1 MFHSHLKQ
9 GFRLSRTI
17 GFCLLAYTLLGLLSV
32 KLPGNTLDLGAST
45 PWVGLRLGLAGVS
58 AGLFLV
64 LNEISLRSFKRHP
77 RLDDITLEKLS
88 LLLPLMAALLVGF
101 HYLLSGQLG
110 LLLLGVV
117 ISMQA
122 QLFGHNGVARTLLV
136 MFGLLYAASFALG
149 YPFLLGWQANTLS
162 GAPLGLRL
170 LGMLA
175 PAVLALHHLGSIVAA
190 TQRHTSSRVSKL
202 QSLAATDGLTGLIN
216 RRQFNQQLDAEM
228 ARARRYRKPLSLAL
242 FDIDDFKKIND
253 FYGHTTGDR
262 ILKELGQLIT
272 QNIRE
277 SDVAAR
283 YGGEEFALILP
294 ETGQIDA
301 YELLERLRAMIER
314 TVFCLPDNPIT
325 ATISVGVAQLD
336 LNDSRGYEII
346 EKSDAALYEAKKQ
359 GKNRV
364 VYGTLTPPKVNY
376 PSFES

>member
-1 MFHSHLKQ
+1 MFHNHLKQ

-17 GFCLLAYTLLGLLSV
+17 GFCLIAYTTLALVSL
-32 KLPGNTLDLGAST
+32 KMPGSTLHLNS
-45 PWVGLRLGLAGVS
+45 PWIGLRLSLAGVS
-58 AGLFLV
+58 AIVFLL
-64 LNEISLRSFKRHP
+64 LNEVSLRSFKRHP

-88 LLLPLMAALLVGF
+88 LLLPVATALLVSF
-101 HYLLSGQLG
+101 HYLLLGQFG
-110 LLLLGVV
+110 LILLGVV
-117 ISMQA
+117 VSLQA
-122 QLFGHNGVARTLLV
+122 QLFGHNTVARTLLII
-136 MFGLLYAASFALG
+136 FGSLYLASFGLG
-149 YPFLLGWQANTLS
+149 YPVLLGLQPNAFQGLSLGIKFLLMS
-162 GAPLGLRL
+162 G
-170 LGMLA
+170 
-175 PAVLALHHLGSIVAA
+175 PAILALNHLGGIVAS

-202 QSLAATDGLTGLIN
+202 QSLAATDGLTGLVN

-262 ILKELGQLIT
+262 ILKELGQMIS

-336 LNDSRGYEII
+336 LNDSKGYEII

>member
-1 MFHSHLKQ
+1 MFHSHLKH

-17 GFCLLAYTLLGLLSV
+17 GFCLLAYTLLALVSLKMSGS
-32 KLPGNTLDLGAST
+32 TLHLST
-45 PWVGLRLGLAGVS
+45 PWIGLRLSLAGIS
-58 AGLFLV
+58 AVLFLL

-88 LLLPLMAALLVGF
+88 LLLPLAGALLVGF
-101 HYLLSGQLG
+101 HYLLSGQFG

-117 ISMQA
+117 ISLQA
-122 QLFGHNGVARTLLV
+122 QLFGHNGVARSLLV
-136 MFGLLYAASFALG
+136 IFGLLYVASFALG
-149 YPFLLGWQANTLS
+149 YPFLLGLQANAFS
-162 GAPLGLRL
+162 GVPLGLRL
-170 LGMLA
+170 LGMLG
-175 PAVLALHHLGSIVAA
+175 PAVLALHHLGGIVAS
-190 TQRHTSSRVSKL
+190 TQRHTSNRVSKL

-301 YELLERLRAMIER
+301 YELLERLRVMIER

-336 LNDSRGYEII
+336 LHDSKGYEII

-364 VYGTLTPPKVNY
+364 VYGTLPPPKVSY
-376 PSFES
+376 PTFES